1 MISGALRELDI
12 KISERNI
19 CMSSFSGKI
28 PIMNINKEFNCLS
41 VRHSSLSRSLL
52 EVRSVVTLYS
62 DQDHTSFPDCNQYE
76 VMFAMAMLYR
86 ESPSREPV
94 QQSTEHTVHTDKDET
109 LARTSCDQS
118 DHDMLQ

>member
-1 MISGALRELDI
+1 
-12 KISERNI
+12 
-19 CMSSFSGKI
+19 MSSFSGKI

-86 ESPSREPV
+86 ESPSRVLYISPLNTLYTLITDNT
-94 QQSTEHTVHTDKDET
+94 STD
-109 LARTSCDQS
+109 L
-118 DHDMLQ
+118 L